1 MGFNVLRWECRRKCV
16 PLNNIYIIIYSI
28 IILHN
33 KFQWHGMAICSLL
46 RVITG
51 IYIRHSNCSGSQL
64 IPVAVTSPLLKSLQ
78 EASIWFRLGWFL
90 FCCGF
95 CVCGFWFGFFFLWE
109 YPHLTSAAS
118 SVYSW
123 FLMVQPCIFL
133 ILVVLPLE
141 LLPQQLQLPF
151 LCQEMIQLQVSW
163 CLCSFTWTAA
173 ASQESTV
180 PTPWLALLV
189 FCLMRVSE
197 FEGAFFF

>member
-1 MGFNVLRWECRRKCV
+1 MEWPFVL
-16 PLNNIYIIIYSI
+16 S
-28 IILHN
+28 
-33 KFQWHGMAICSLL
+33 
-46 RVITG
+46 
-51 IYIRHSNCSGSQL
+51 
-64 IPVAVTSPLLKSLQ
+64 
-78 EASIWFRLGWFL
+78 LGWSLASTLDIATVVAASSYQWQSHLHCSKVFKKL
-90 FCCGF
+90 LSGLGLVGF
-95 CVCGFWFGFFFLWE
+95 CFVVGFVCVGFGLVFFLWE

-151 LCQEMIQLQVSW
+151 LCQEMIQLQVGW
-163 CLCSFTWTAA
+163 CLCSLTWTAA